1 MTSHGV
7 KVAARN
13 LAEMKSKEAYRR
25 AAAAKEAVM
34 EADCELTRQWKQLQ
48 ATADLVREASE
59 TASAEARFWS
69 DKLFYAEEELDESR
83 RLSEEE
89 TRSTAVV
96 GVVWKY
102 TPRTWLAGRDLKLT
116 QADIMTWCAVTDDVS
131 QQRKLR
137 VYARND
143 IVSLSGAVSTVH
155 MSPDEA
161 KSFAATRSEIHGF
174 TYNKRGSH
182 GGTAYFKT
190 TSMSDCKSVWS
201 EETPPSN
208 GKGLNKYEWHDH
220 YEKTS

>member
-7 KVAARN
+7 KVVAFN
-13 LAEMKSKEAYRR
+13 LAEMKSKEADRR

-137 VYARND
+137 VGAGLSAYANHT
-143 IVSLSGAVSTVH
+143 AVH